1 MTPKEKAIELIEKF
15 EPYVEYQ
22 GDDCFTERE
31 KMLINAKQCA
41 LIAVDEIINEIYK
54 SSSLDTYYL
63 NNDKMNEVEAINYYK
78 EVKQE
83 IEKL

>member
-1 MTPKEKAIELIEKF
+1 MINPKDKAIELVEKF

-41 LIAVDEIINEIYK
+41 LIAVDEMMKIAYYEYME
-54 SSSLDTYYL
+54 SYYL
-63 NNDKMNEVEAINYYK
+63 
-78 EVKQE
+78 EVKSE

>member
-1 MTPKEKAIELIEKF
+1 MEAKEKAIELIEKF
-15 EPYVEYQ
+15 ECLVDYQ

-41 LIAVDEIINEIYK
+41 LIAVDEILK
-54 SSSLDTYYL
+54 SPTPKQEKYWQ
-63 NNDKMNEVEAINYYK
+63 
-78 EVKQE
+78 EVKNE